1 MNGGSVGT
9 LAGKTLGHVAHFK
22 VITRQVVAQGA
33 GIPITS
39 FLALRPKE
47 VGEEEKATVP

>member
-1 MNGGSVGT
+1 M
-9 LAGKTLGHVAHFK
+9 AH
-22 VITRQVVAQGA
+22 GP

-47 VGEEEKATVP
+47 AEEEEKATMP

>member
-1 MNGGSVGT
+1 M
-9 LAGKTLGHVAHFK
+9 GHVAHFK
-22 VITRQVVAQGA
+22 VITRQVVAHGP

-47 VGEEEKATVP
+47 VEEEGKTTML